1 MTGTPVTDGP
11 APGQDETGA
20 ATDTDAG
27 AAEHLPPFARMMGL
41 RITLARPDRV
51 EGEVTVPPGHANRNG
66 VLHGGAVMAIIDCLA
81 GTAAHLNIRPDQ
93 MTTTVESKTNFFR
106 SVRIGEVLR
115 GEVTPLHVGGRTHVW
130 QTRLIRA
137 DGKVAA
143 LCIQTQMTMTRPAD

>member
-1 MTGTPVTDGP
+1 MPVTDGP
-11 APGQDETGA
+11 APEPTGTGAGA
-20 ATDTDAG
+20 ATDPAG
-27 AAEHLPPFARMMGL
+27 VLPPFARTMGL
-41 RITLARPDRV
+41 RLTLARPDRV

-143 LCIQTQMTMTRPAD
+143 LCIQTQMTIERPAD